1 VEPLKSEMA
10 FEILAYLV
18 HHPRAQDTFEGILE
32 WWLLERYIER
42 QRVALE
48 EAIEELVTSGL
59 VLVPQGRDRRWR
71 YRLHPDRAAEA
82 QAIVARHEA
91 ARWREV

>member
-18 HHPRAQDTFEGILE
+18 HHPRAQDTFEGIVE

-42 QRVALE
+42 QRLAVE
-48 EAIEELVTSGL
+48 EAMEELVSSGL
-59 VLVPQGRDRRWR
+59 VLAPQGRDRRRR
-71 YRLHPDRAAEA
+71 YRLHPGRAAEA
-82 QAIVARHEA
+82 QAIVARHES
-91 ARWREV
+91 ARRREV